1 MALISIYYTDHML
14 LYTCT
19 ILLYV
24 LNLEKSTTLRKRVND
39 IDLLTAH
46 SLDENQ
52 LIFDNHINVTTK
64 TELH

>member
-19 ILLYV
+19 ILLCV
-24 LNLEKSTTLRKRVND
+24 LNLEKSTTFRKRVNE

-52 LIFDNHINVTTK
+52 LIF
-64 TELH
+64 